1 MLDLGLSTAEIARIL
16 KARFNTDL
24 TQQYVGMM
32 LSQQRVGY
40 QHQGKVARILGV
52 PVQRLFT
59 KTKPKRKATH
69 NGAKPHTRRSKA
81 KLVTRLTGGG
91 VARQNRKVFF

>member
-1 MLDLGLSTAEIARIL
+1 MTPIEVKHLMLDLGLSTAEVSRIL
-16 KARFNTDL
+16 KKRFNTDL

-52 PVQRLFT
+52 PVQRDLRDRGLG
-59 KTKPKRKATH
+59 P
-69 NGAKPHTRRSKA
+69 GGRR
-81 KLVTRLTGGG
+81 
-91 VARQNRKVFF
+91 